1 MDDRE
6 RANDEL
12 VTRFCREWDA
22 PHLSTEAMAPYFTDD
37 AVYHNI
43 PLPPI
48 EGGATIAATCSAAAA
63 PRPRS
68 AAARTSAGSSTTRPP
83 TAMPS

>member
-1 MDDRE
+1 MDERE

-22 PHLSTEAMAPYFTDD
+22 PYLTSEAMAPYFTDD

-48 EGGATIAATCSAAAA
+48 EGGAGPLPGCSAAAA
-63 PRPRS
+63 PRPKS
-68 AAARTSAGSSTTRPP
+68 VVARTLAGSSTTRPQ
-83 TAMPS
+83 TATPS